1 MPFLRRGVLH
11 HVHSNSDLLIF
22 VLVSFA
28 APANAQTTPL
38 TLEWI
43 LTEGRTVGAVPSH
56 FWMADGRLMIYDGR
70 LPVGQRT
77 FEILD
82 PKTSERRKAF
92 DLSAALA
99 SLNALLPATPARQGL
114 AWPQT
119 FDQTGRRA
127 LYIFDGD
134 LFVLDLPKA
143 SFSRITKT
151 KEEERAGEFSPDGNK
166 LAYVRKSDLYITDL
180 ETQKETRLTRDGAD
194 TILNG
199 TLSWIYWEEIFG
211 RRDIG
216 FWWSPDS
223 KSLAYL
229 QTDESAVPLSTFVDF
244 QPDTPRVIT
253 QRYPKAG
260 MPNPRVRVGVVGI
273 NGTNT
278 KWVSIN
284 DEPFEY
290 ILRVKWLPDSR
301 RVSVQTLTRNQH
313 VLRLYFVDSE
323 TGAAKRILTDTNTG
337 WINIHDDLHFLSDG
351 KHFLWASERDDNYH
365 LYRYSMD
372 GRLVNQITRGPW
384 SLASSGGAFWVKR
397 AVSSIDETNGW
408 IYFTSMERSQLERH
422 LYRIKLDGSGMMR
435 LSKDTGFHGIS
446 MSPNAQF
453 YLDTFSDARTLPSLT
468 LRRFDGHEQLLIAKP
483 RMELLA
489 RFDLQQPELLN
500 IPTRDGFPMPARVL
514 KPKGFRT
521 DRRYPVI
528 MDVYGG
534 ASSYSVVN
542 AWRGAA
548 LYDQLL
554 AQEGYIVVR
563 VDNRSAAATS
573 KSLENSVI
581 GKVGEPE
588 TEDLVDA
595 AKWLKA
601 QTWVDP
607 NRIGVWGWS
616 NGGWITLNVMTRSK
630 EFKAGIAVA
639 AVTDWRYYDTK
650 WAEAF
655 LKTPQENPEGYART
669 SMVKRAGE
677 LHGRLLVVHGSYD
690 DNVHPQNMLAFTD
703 ALIKSGKLFDLMIY
717 PMRGHGISDPE
728 ATLHLYRTMIDF
740 WKRNL

>member
-1 MPFLRRGVLH
+1 MFIRILFL
-11 HVHSNSDLLIF
+11 SF
-22 VLVSFA
+22 VLVSFV
-28 APANAQTTPL
+28 APCSAQTKPL

-43 LTEGRTVGAVPSH
+43 LTDGRTVGVVPSH
-56 FWMADGRLMIYDGR
+56 VWLADGRLMVYDAR
-70 LPVGQRT
+70 LPVERRV

-82 PKTSERRKAF
+82 PKTGERRKAF
-92 DLSAALA
+92 DVSAAVA
-99 SLNALLPATPARQGL
+99 NLNALLPSTPARQGL
-114 AWPQT
+114 AWPQS
-119 FDQTGRRA
+119 FDVSGRRA
-127 LYIFDGD
+127 LYVFDGD
-134 LFVLDLPKA
+134 LFVLDLSKA
-143 SFSRITKT
+143 SFARITKSS
-151 KEEERAGEFSPDGNK
+151 EEERAGEFSPDGNK
-166 LAYVRKSDLYITDL
+166 LAYVRKNDLYITDL
-180 ETQKETRLTRDGAD
+180 ETLKESRLTRDGTG

-199 TLSWIYWEEIFG
+199 TLSWLYWEEIFG

-223 KSLAYL
+223 KTLAYL
-229 QTDESAVPLSTFVDF
+229 QTDESAVPVSTFVDF

-260 MPNPRVRVGVVGI
+260 MPNPRVRVGIVGI
-273 NGTNT
+273 NDNMT
-278 KWVSIN
+278 KWVGIT
-284 DEPFEY
+284 DKPFEY

-301 RVSVQTLTRNQH
+301 RFSVQTLTRDQH
-313 VLRLYFVDSE
+313 VLGLYFVDRE
-323 TGAAKRILTDTNTG
+323 TGVAKRILTDTNTG

-351 KHFLWASERDDNYH
+351 QHFLWASERDDNYH

-384 SLASSGGAFWVKR
+384 SLASSGGAFWVR
-397 AVSSIDETNGW
+397 RSVSSIDETNGW
-408 IYFTSMERSQLERH
+408 IYFTSLQHSSLERH
-422 LYRIKLDGSGMMR
+422 LYRIKFDGSGMTR
-435 LSKDTGFHGIS
+435 LSKEPGFHSVS

-453 YLDTFSDARTLPSLT
+453 YIDTSSDARTLPSLT
-468 LRRFDGHEQLLIAKP
+468 LRRSDGQEQLVIAKP

-489 RFDLQQPELLN
+489 GFGLQQPELTN
-500 IPTRDGFPMPARVL
+500 IPTRDGFPMPARIL
-514 KPKGFRT
+514 KPKDFRA

-534 ASSYSVVN
+534 ASSFSVVN

-573 KSLENSVI
+573 KSMENTVI

-588 TEDLVDA
+588 TEDFVDA
-595 AKWLKA
+595 TKWLKA

-607 NRIGVWGWS
+607 DRIGVWGWS
-616 NGGWITLNVMTRSK
+616 NGGWMTLNLMTRSK

-655 LKTPQENPEGYART
+655 LGSPHTNPKGYAST
-669 SMVKRAGE
+669 SMINRAGD
-677 LHGRLLVVHGSYD
+677 LHGRLLLVHGFYD
-690 DNVHPQNMLAFTD
+690 DNVHPQHVQTFTD
-703 ALIKSGKLFDLMIY
+703 ALIKKGKLFELMIY
-717 PMRGHGISDPE
+717 PMRGHGLSDRE
-728 ATLHLYRTMIDF
+728 ATLHVYRTMVDF

>member
-1 MPFLRRGVLH
+1 MRIRTV
-11 HVHSNSDLLIF
+11 LLILVLTTSF
-22 VLVSFA
+22 VTTTK
-28 APANAQTTPL
+28 AQTPL

-56 FWMADGRLMIYDGR
+56 VWMADGRLMIYDGR
-70 LPVGQRT
+70 LPLAQRT

-92 DLSAALA
+92 DVGAALA
-99 SLNALLPATPARQGL
+99 SLNALLPVTPARQGL
-114 AWPQT
+114 GWPQS
-119 FDQTGRRA
+119 FNASGRRA
-127 LYIFDGD
+127 LYIFNGD
-134 LFVLDLPKA
+134 LFVLDLQKA

-151 KEEERAGEFSPDGNK
+151 SEEERAGEFSPDGNK
-166 LAYVRKSDLYITDL
+166 LAYVRKNDLYVTDL
-180 ETQKETRLTRDGAD
+180 ETQKETRLTRDAAD

-199 TLSWIYWEEIFG
+199 TLSWLYWEEIFG

-229 QTDESAVPLSTFVDF
+229 QTDESAVPVSTFVDF

-260 MPNPRVRVGVVGI
+260 MPNPRVRVGVVAI
-273 NGTNT
+273 NDNAT

-284 DEPFEY
+284 DKPFEY
-290 ILRVKWLPDSR
+290 ILRVKWLPDSHR
-301 RVSVQTLTRNQH
+301 FSVQTLTRNQH
-313 VLRLYFVDSE
+313 ELGLYFVDRE
-323 TGAAKRILTDTNTG
+323 TGVAKRILTDTNTG
-337 WINIHDDLHFLSDG
+337 WINIHDDLHFLNDG

-365 LYRYSMD
+365 LYRYSID

-397 AVSSIDETNGW
+397 SVSSIDETNGW
-408 IYFTSMERSQLERH
+408 IYFTSMEHSQLERH
-422 LYRIKLDGSGMMR
+422 LYRIKLDGTSMVR

-453 YLDTFSDARTLPSLT
+453 YLDSFSDARTLPSLT
-468 LRRFDGHEQLLIAKP
+468 LRRSDGQEQLLLAKP

-489 RFDLQQPELLN
+489 RFDLQRPELIN
-500 IPTRDGFPMPARVL
+500 IPTRDGFPMPARIL

-607 NRIGVWGWS
+607 DRIGVWGWS
-616 NGGWITLNVMTRSK
+616 NGGWITLNLMTRSK

-677 LHGRLLVVHGSYD
+677 LHGRLLIVHGSYD
-690 DNVHPQNMLAFTD
+690 DNVHPQNMFAFTD

-717 PMRGHGISDPE
+717 PMRGHGISDPA
-728 ATLHLYRTMIDF
+728 ATLHLYRTMTDF

>member
-1 MPFLRRGVLH
+1 
-11 HVHSNSDLLIF
+11 
-22 VLVSFA
+22 
-28 APANAQTTPL
+28 
-38 TLEWI
+38 
-43 LTEGRTVGAVPSH
+43 
-56 FWMADGRLMIYDGR
+56 
-70 LPVGQRT
+70 
-77 FEILD
+77 
-82 PKTSERRKAF
+82 
-92 DLSAALA
+92 
-99 SLNALLPATPARQGL
+99 
-114 AWPQT
+114 
-119 FDQTGRRA
+119 
-127 LYIFDGD
+127 
-134 LFVLDLPKA
+134 
-143 SFSRITKT
+143 
-151 KEEERAGEFSPDGNK
+151 
-166 LAYVRKSDLYITDL
+166 
-180 ETQKETRLTRDGAD
+180 
-194 TILNG
+194 
-199 TLSWIYWEEIFG
+199 
-211 RRDIG
+211 
-216 FWWSPDS
+216 
-223 KSLAYL
+223 
-229 QTDESAVPLSTFVDF
+229 
-244 QPDTPRVIT
+244 
-253 QRYPKAG
+253 
-260 MPNPRVRVGVVGI
+260 
-273 NGTNT
+273 
-278 KWVSIN
+278 
-284 DEPFEY
+284 
-290 ILRVKWLPDSR
+290 
-301 RVSVQTLTRNQH
+301 
-313 VLRLYFVDSE
+313 
-323 TGAAKRILTDTNTG
+323 
-337 WINIHDDLHFLSDG
+337 
-351 KHFLWASERDDNYH
+351 
-365 LYRYSMD
+365 
-372 GRLVNQITRGPW
+372 
-384 SLASSGGAFWVKR
+384 
-397 AVSSIDETNGW
+397 
-408 IYFTSMERSQLERH
+408 
-422 LYRIKLDGSGMMR
+422 
-435 LSKDTGFHGIS
+435 GIS

-453 YLDTFSDARTLPSLT
+453 YLDTFSDARTLPSVT
-468 LRRFDGHEQLLIAKP
+468 LRRSDGQEQLLLAKP

-514 KPKGFRT
+514 KPKGFRA

-554 AQEGYIVVR
+554 AQKGYIVVR

-677 LHGRLLVVHGSYD
+677 LHGRLLLVHGSYD
-690 DNVHPQNMLAFTD
+690 DNVHPQNLLAFTD

-728 ATLHLYRTMIDF
+728 ATLHLYRTMLDF